1 MFSPTSNA
9 VGQLIASEIA
19 ARGGFKIRDD
29 AWIAF
34 AAQAQRE
41 TGGVV
46 TANNPLNLTD
56 PGQRS
61 LWAPFGQT
69 GWRSGGSS
77 AEWHTNFAA
86 FDSLEGGARA
96 AAANYLGD
104 YYPNVIAALR
114 AGADPVTLAQE
125 IERSPWDSGH
135 YGGTLHEAVAA
146 AVAQGGA
153 AAPATPMPGSAPAPA
168 PSTIA
173 RAVLDPAITIV
184 QGGIDLAT
192 APIRAGIS
200 HVQTNIATQLVIGL
214 LIVLAVVLVASAIA

>member
-9 VGQLIASEIA
+9 VGQLVASEIA

-61 LWAPFGQT
+61 LWARFGQT
-69 GWRSGGSS
+69 GWRSGGTA

-86 FDSLEGGARA
+86 FSSLEGGARA

-114 AGADPVTLAQE
+114 AGADPVSLARE
-125 IERSPWDSGH
+125 IEKSPWDSGH
-135 YGGTLHEAVAA
+135 YGGTLSQAVAA
-146 AVAQGGA
+146 AVADGGA
-153 AAPATPMPGSAPAPA
+153 AAPATPMPGSAPAANP
-168 PSTIA
+168 IA
-173 RAVLDPAITIV
+173 HAVALV
-184 QGGIDLAT
+184 SE
-192 APIRAGIS
+192 PIRAGIS
-200 HVQTNIATQLVIGL
+200 QAQASVATQLVIWL
-214 LIVLAVVLVASAIA
+214 LIVLAIVLIASAIT